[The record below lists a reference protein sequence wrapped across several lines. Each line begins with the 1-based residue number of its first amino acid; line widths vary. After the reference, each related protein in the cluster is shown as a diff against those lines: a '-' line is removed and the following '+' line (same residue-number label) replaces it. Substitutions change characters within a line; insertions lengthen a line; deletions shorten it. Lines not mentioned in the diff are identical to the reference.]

1 MVLLVF
7 ISNFLNVSNS
17 QDKIIDQFESDIE
30 RLKVEIFKLK
40 GDNKL
45 LRMQLK
51 ECSDKLQEQQGYYDE
66 EGNYV
71 ES

>member
-51 ECSDKLQEQQGYYDE
+51 ECSDKLQEQQGYYDD
-66 EGNYV
+66 EGNFV
-71 ES
+71 Q